1 MFWTNFR
8 IVKMTMETN
17 EREMDLTT
25 GTYFYYEQVCKTLH
39 LLVWNLLKK
48 VLKNI
53 NKQNQLALSI

>member
-25 GTYFYYEQVCKTLH
+25 GSYFYDKLVCKTLH

-53 NKQNQLALSI
+53 NK